1 MRICIEIRFFLSFL
15 LDHVR
20 SVGHIR
26 MGMSWTISRPIQ
38 DEVGPIQTDSQETSA
53 IEAKESLHP
62 SGEED

>member
-1 MRICIEIRFFLSFL
+1 
-15 LDHVR
+15 
-20 SVGHIR
+20 